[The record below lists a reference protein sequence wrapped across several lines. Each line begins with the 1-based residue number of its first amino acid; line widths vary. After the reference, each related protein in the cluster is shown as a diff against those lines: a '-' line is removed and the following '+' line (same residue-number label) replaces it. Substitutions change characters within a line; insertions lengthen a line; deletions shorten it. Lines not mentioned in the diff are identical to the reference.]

1 MEEYAF
7 IGLGLIGGSIAR
19 AIRKVNPSAKITIF
33 DHHAGEININ
43 KIGIKSGAELA
54 LEDGVANKVTGNI
67 KDLSSADYIFLCAPV
82 IKNIEYLKDLKPI
95 IKESVIITDVGS
107 VKNEI
112 VTAAEELGLSSVFVG
127 GHPMAGSEKTGYANS
142 SDRLLENAY
151 YIITP
156 CHNGESIR
164 KAQQLKEL
172 VASIHALPVILDS
185 KSHDGTVATISHVP
199 HLVACALVELVKKN
213 DDPNETMRTLAAGGF
228 KDITRIAS
236 SSPAMWRDICL
247 SNSEAISNYLGELIN
262 SLSEIKNAVDEKSP
276 EYITGLFNDAGTYRS
291 TIPNSKGL
299 LNRYYEIFVDLADEP
314 GAIAS
319 IATLLAV
326 NSINIKNIGIVHN
339 REFEQGVLRI
349 ETYDEE
355 AEKKAIT
362 ILSDHAYKIYLRH

>member
-1 MEEYAF
+1 MC
-7 IGLGLIGGSIAR
+7 S
-19 AIRKVNPSAKITIF
+19 
-33 DHHAGEININ
+33 
-43 KIGIKSGAELA
+43 
-54 LEDGVANKVTGNI
+54 
-67 KDLSSADYIFLCAPV
+67 
-82 IKNIEYLKDLKPI
+82 
-95 IKESVIITDVGS
+95 
-107 VKNEI
+107 
-112 VTAAEELGLSSVFVG
+112 
-127 GHPMAGSEKTGYANS
+127 
-142 SDRLLENAY
+142 
-151 YIITP
+151 
-156 CHNGESIR
+156 
-164 KAQQLKEL
+164 
-172 VASIHALPVILDS
+172 
-185 KSHDGTVATISHVP
+185 GTVATISHVH

-213 DDPNETMRTLAAGGF
+213 DYPNETMRTLAAGGF

-247 SNSEAISNYLGELIN
+247 SNSEAISNYFGELIN

-276 EYITGLFNDAGTYRS
+276 EYITELFNDAGTYRS
-291 TIPNSKGL
+291 TIPNSKRL

-339 REFEQGVLRI
+339 SEFEQGVLRI